1 MPYDGSARGCGES
14 LGEPRKG
21 DWRQRGSLLI
31 MRKSDGDITRS
42 DLRWQ
47 SGGFGSLEETVWQQ
61 DR

>member
-1 MPYDGSARGCGES
+1 M
-14 LGEPRKG
+14 
-21 DWRQRGSLLI
+21 LL

-47 SGGFGSLEETVWQQ
+47 SGGFGRLEETVWQE